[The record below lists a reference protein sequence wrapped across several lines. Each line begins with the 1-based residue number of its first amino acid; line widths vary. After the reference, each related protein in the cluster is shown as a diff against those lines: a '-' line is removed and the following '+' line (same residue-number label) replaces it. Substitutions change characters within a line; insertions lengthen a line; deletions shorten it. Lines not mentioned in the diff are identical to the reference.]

1 MPILKYLYT
10 QCEQNRRIGDRLM
23 KFSKLTKPELEEIM
37 KNANFTDE
45 EVEVFKLLV
54 ADKSLEEVSQRLL
67 ISKTTT
73 SRRVADIKE
82 KIERSRAM
90 INKVPIW
97 EKVTLTIDEAAEYSN
112 IGVNKLR
119 EITNNP
125 RCQFVMYVGKRRLI
139 KRKEFEKY
147 IAEAIEISGQPHKK
161 YPSWNK
167 NSLMDIFKWFLQFSE
182 KSIPAHTLND
192 RYTAYSFFYK
202 SFSSFYQIVYPISLG
217 YNKSF

>member
-1 MPILKYLYT
+1 
-10 QCEQNRRIGDRLM
+10 M
-23 KFSKLTKPELEEIM
+23 KFSKLTRPELEEIL

-45 EVEVFKLLV
+45 EAEVFELLV

-97 EKVTLTIDEAAEYSN
+97 EKVTLTVEETAEYSN
-112 IGVNKLR
+112 IGINRINDMLK
-119 EITNNP
+119 EPGCT
-125 RCQFVMYVGKRRLI
+125 FVLSVGKGKRLV

-147 IAEAIEISGQPHKK
+147 IQKSNEI
-161 YPSWNK
+161 
-167 NSLMDIFKWFLQFSE
+167 
-182 KSIPAHTLND
+182 
-192 RYTAYSFFYK
+192 
-202 SFSSFYQIVYPISLG
+202 
-217 YNKSF
+217 

>member
-1 MPILKYLYT
+1 
-10 QCEQNRRIGDRLM
+10 M
-23 KFSKLTKPELEEIM
+23 KFSRLTKPELEEIL

-45 EVEVFKLLV
+45 EAEVFELLV

-82 KIERSRAM
+82 KIERSQAM

-147 IAEAIEISGQPHKK
+147 IAESIEI
-161 YPSWNK
+161 
-167 NSLMDIFKWFLQFSE
+167 
-182 KSIPAHTLND
+182 
-192 RYTAYSFFYK
+192 
-202 SFSSFYQIVYPISLG
+202 
-217 YNKSF
+217 